1 MDSVMTEQ
9 TKIEKKDIKLIAIDL
24 DGTLLNSNSQIS
36 PRTEA
41 AIKEAAAAGAQVV
54 IATGKTRHAING
66 LVQQL
71 GITAPAIC
79 MQGLITYSDDGKI
92 MHESKLDPMLA
103 RQVITFGEDRGFFM
117 IGYNGSHIYFR
128 RENKQVEEALLLK
141 YHEPAAEI
149 VGALQNMADTPGF
162 NKVIAVGE
170 PRSIKALRWQLSMQI
185 GGAGRLMQAGVPQM
199 VEILPPNASKGTALR
214 QLLKDLKI
222 APENVMALGDAEN
235 DVEMIQLAGVGVLM
249 GQADPKLHEFADYI
263 TADLDHDGVAEAI
276 DRFMFGRV
284 PAEPKAETPTDAPET
299 AAEKADAAESK
310 EGSAS

>member
-1 MDSVMTEQ
+1 MTEQ

-24 DGTLLNSNSQIS
+24 DGTLLNSKSQVS

-54 IATGKTRHAING
+54 IATGKTWPAVAG
-66 LVQQL
+66 LVQKL
-71 GITAPAIC
+71 GITSPAIC
-79 MQGLITYSDDGKI
+79 MQGLITYSGDGKI
-92 MHESKLDPMLA
+92 MHESKLDPTLA
-103 RQVITFGEDRGFFM
+103 RQVITFSEDRGFFM
-117 IGYNGSHIYFR
+117 IGYNGTHIYFR

-149 VGALQNMADTPGF
+149 VGALQNMADEPGF

-199 VEILPPNASKGTALR
+199 VEILPPGASKGTALK
-214 QLLKDLKI
+214 QLLKDLRI

-235 DVEMIQLAGVGVLM
+235 DLEMLQLAGVGVLM
-249 GQADPKLHEFADYI
+249 GQADPNLREHADYV
-263 TADLDHDGVAEAI
+263 TADHDHDGVAEAI

-284 PAEPKAETPTDAPET
+284 PAPAEVEKPAEAKPET
-299 AAEKADAAESK
+299 VAEKADAPPAAESK